1 MKRVYTARHP
11 IDAHLVRGLLEAAGI
26 PAEVRGEVL
35 FGARGELPMTEDT
48 LPSVWVLDE
57 RAAGRALSIVHTH
70 QEEGAAPAA
79 GPAWQCP
86 ACGAELEP
94 QFSTCWR
101 CSPDVA

>member
-11 IDAHLVRGLLEAAGI
+11 IDAHLLRGLLEAEGI
-26 PAEVRGEVL
+26 PAEVRGDVL
-35 FGARGELPMTEDT
+35 FGARGEIPMTEDT

-57 RAAGRALSIVHTH
+57 RAAARALSIVQTH
-70 QEEGAAPAA
+70 QEGAAAAA

-86 ACGAELEP
+86 ACGEELEP
-94 QFSTCWR
+94 QFSACWR